1 MLKASPALPAQVR
14 VLAPRTQGMQPGP
27 DPELGEL
34 EKEIEDYNSKNI
46 SLGIGWILLKEGTY
60 WE

>member
-1 MLKASPALPAQVR
+1 M
-14 VLAPRTQGMQPGP
+14 LAPRTQGMQPGP